1 MCDNLYLPDDV
12 VYIIRKLFTRPEL
25 DDFSVN
31 ILVNYLKDNIKKEDS
46 YYLYQSL
53 NTMNTF
59 SLVFNSEVYLEY
71 ILSDSDFGV
80 FKITKKGIYS
90 GRDLENLV
98 LVFKF
103 NIL

>member
-80 FKITKKGIYS
+80 FKITKKGI
-90 GRDLENLV
+90 
-98 LVFKF
+98 
-103 NIL
+103 